1 MWAADLEA
9 FVEVSCPDNVGGEGG
24 APAEA
29 HWPPA
34 AGGGGSR
41 NSRLRLPSPP
51 PMQLWRA
58 LIDED
63 TRRTA
68 VLVKQQ
74 AQARKNSK
82 VRQRWG

>member
-1 MWAADLEA
+1 
-9 FVEVSCPDNVGGEGG
+9 
-24 APAEA
+24 
-29 HWPPA
+29 
-34 AGGGGSR
+34 
-41 NSRLRLPSPP
+41 
-51 PMQLWRA
+51 MQLWRA